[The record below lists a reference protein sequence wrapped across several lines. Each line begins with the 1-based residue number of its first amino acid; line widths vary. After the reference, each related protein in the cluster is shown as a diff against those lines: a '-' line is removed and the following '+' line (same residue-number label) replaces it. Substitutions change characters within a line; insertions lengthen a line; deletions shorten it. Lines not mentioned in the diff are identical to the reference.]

1 MTLIAAARSL
11 RTAVAGSVAPPT
23 PPADT
28 LRNALLESR
37 QRWRDLVTMAAD
49 LVFET
54 DAAGRFTFLAPDP
67 VLGWSA
73 ETLLG
78 QPAELLL
85 TDMTDGFNPFRP
97 AGMQRRRRAWLKRP
111 DGKTACLSFAVAPL
125 TDDAGR
131 PAGARGV
138 AWDTTEQEDHFTQV
152 AAALR
157 RGEVIDHILWRMRQE
172 VLAPRMMSAVL
183 DALLNALGAE
193 GAAVIDVLGNGG
205 TAPEILHQAG
215 GSAAAVLGAAT
226 GLLQSSPD
234 TAVQGNSSNGRPILA
249 CPCQT
254 RFGEHVGL
262 ALWRT
267 PGTREWDVEDRVL
280 ASSAASIV
288 RMVLEHEAIQRE
300 MARQARTD
308 PLTGLMNRR
317 AFLEELTRNI
327 DRLDRE
333 GAPGTLMFADLD
345 NFKPLNDG
353 LGHEAGDE
361 ALRQV
366 ARLLRDTVRPTDL
379 VARFGGDEFAI
390 WLNGADHLT
399 TAERAERLRVEA
411 PRLLDNVLDGRG
423 PRLGMSIGI
432 ATRAAGSGEEINS
445 LMRRADE
452 VMYEVKRNGRGHW
465 RVSHAEPT

>member
-1 MTLIAAARSL
+1 MIPLSAARSL
-11 RTAVAGSVAPPT
+11 RNAVTGSILPVPAPSD
-23 PPADT
+23 A
-28 LRNALLESR
+28 LREALIESR

-49 LVFET
+49 IVFET
-54 DAAGRFTFLAPDP
+54 DAAGRFTFLAPDH

-85 TDMTDGFNPFRP
+85 ADISDGVNPFRP
-97 AGMQRRRRAWLKRP
+97 ENVQRRRRAWLKRL
-111 DGKTACLSFAVAPL
+111 DGRTACLSFAAAPL
-125 TDDAGR
+125 IGDNGTIM
-131 PAGARGV
+131 GARGV
-138 AWDTTEQEDHFTQV
+138 GLDTTEQEDHHTEV

-183 DALLNALGAE
+183 EALLNALGAE
-193 GAAVIDVLGNGG
+193 GAGVIDVVGAGAGPIL
-205 TAPEILHQAG
+205 LHQAG
-215 GSAAAVLGAAT
+215 GSAAAVMGTAT
-226 GLLQSSPD
+226 SLMQASPD
-234 TAVQGNSSNGRPILA
+234 AAAQGASDNGRPVLA
-249 CPCQT
+249 CPCLT
-254 RFGEHVGL
+254 RFGEHVGV

-267 PGTREWDVEDRVL
+267 PGTRPWDMEDRLL
-280 ASSAASIV
+280 ASSVASLV

-300 MARQARTD
+300 MAKQARTD

-317 AFLEELTRNI
+317 AFLEELTRHI

-345 NFKPLNDG
+345 NFKPLNDS
-353 LGHEAGDE
+353 LGHDAGDE

-379 VARFGGDEFAI
+379 VARLGGDEFAV

-411 PRLLDNVLDGRG
+411 PRVLDAVTGGKG
-423 PRLGMSIGI
+423 PRLGMPIGI
-432 ATRAAGSGEEINS
+432 ATRPAGSAEEINS
-445 LMRRADE
+445 LMRRADQ

-465 RVSHAEPT
+465 RVWHGEAS